1 MLKKINYLFS
11 SIFATV
17 FFITISAQASLL
29 DEQKE
34 NATKRDSSVSLA
46 TVTVHD
52 VLSGSSVFV
61 ETENELI
68 KGKKLTLWGVSLF
81 AGSEIFSEI
90 IRTATG
96 SSWSHV
102 GLILTDE
109 SDTLY
114 SFESTG
120 SFEDI
125 LRGVLPQVQIHL
137 WNDVVARYSG
147 AIASRQF
154 AFEEGYK
161 PDSNAVVPMVSGLIG
176 KPYETDLTSLIKALK
191 RDNSVEAPQSI
202 FCSELTA
209 KCLIDLGYLSKE
221 DRLPDNYLPRDFS
234 EREFLP
240 LKHAA
245 LGKEVSVKKAKKQ
258 GCCTIL

>member
-1 MLKKINYLFS
+1 MNYLFS
-11 SIFATV
+11 IIFAAVLFTSV
-17 FFITISAQASLL
+17 SVQASLL

-34 NATKRDSSVSLA
+34 NREKPSSSI
-46 TVTVHD
+46 TVITHERA
-52 VLSGSSVFV
+52 LGSSVFV
-61 ETENELI
+61 ETENALI
-68 KGKKLTLWGVSLF
+68 KGKKLTLWGVALF

-109 SDTLY
+109 NDTLY

-125 LRGVLPQVQIHL
+125 LKRVLPQVQIHL
-137 WNDVVARYSG
+137 WQDVVVSYSG
-147 AIASRQF
+147 AVAYRQF

-161 PDSNAVVPMVSGLIG
+161 PDSNVVVPMVTGLVG
-176 KPYETDLTSLIKALK
+176 KPYETDLTSLIKALN
-191 RDNSVEAPQSI
+191 RDNSVEAPQSL